1 MITYPL
7 NNIDYTAED
16 AELYFCTRESG
27 VYDGESFEIS
37 ATGVNNTV
45 TIGTGIAWIH
55 NTKFSGKVAALKEP
69 KEITLSHTDS
79 VYERI
84 DSIVIQFNAN
94 TNTTDIVVK
103 EGVPSANP
111 SAVYPIRTASLYE
124 LHIYHIKRQAGSL
137 AIGISDIVD
146 QRSNPD
152 YCGIMFDPISSIDE
166 SLSIRG
172 LAADAYAVGNKLKE
186 KLNLSGGTITGT
198 AKFIPKNGTTVI
210 TSEVYRNLP
219 SDSPTASYKTRN
231 VIATNGA
238 AMQFYKGALGEEPSE
253 EVNRLTL
260 TETDTQLRKPL
271 TVSSGGTG
279 RTSVTAGNYL
289 VGNGTKG
296 MVEKTPEAVL
306 KDIGA
311 ASADDVAGFATE
323 TWVKNQ
329 IAQASVAG
337 SGVDLSGY
345 VTKDG
350 KTDMTGKLKFKPAT
364 GTTVI
369 SPEIYRNLPTGS
381 PTASYMTRNV
391 IAANGAAMQFFK
403 GDLGTDPGG
412 TPINQLTLTETD
424 TQLSKP
430 LTLSSGGTGIDLSS
444 VPDGAVIRK
453 AGKGNAYLHYT
464 QTNNGA
470 MYAESENGTPIFG
483 TLPIAQ
489 GGTGATKPADVITN
503 LGINDYV
510 VAQGTSGGWR
520 YRKWN
525 SGIAECFLSSEV
537 LPTSGAGEKYHSV
550 NLPFEFYNK
559 SYHVSVTGV
568 KAANQNYAHDFLL
581 GDSSS
586 NDGRTTTS
594 IMFHFHYTLDAPYA
608 VGFTIFVMGRWK

>member
-1 MITYPL
+1 VFAFADAHG
-7 NNIDYTAED
+7 NNVGNINHLFTKDVVVKVILDVTNGFAYIQNADTNKYIED
-16 AELYFCTRESG
+16 TFLKRSG
-27 VYDGESFEIS
+27 G
-37 ATGVNNTV
+37 
-45 TIGTGIAWIH
+45 
-55 NTKFSGKVAALKEP
+55 
-69 KEITLSHTDS
+69 EIT
-79 VYERI
+79 
-84 DSIVIQFNAN
+84 
-94 TNTTDIVVK
+94 
-103 EGVPSANP
+103 
-111 SAVYPIRTASLYE
+111 
-124 LHIYHIKRQAGSL
+124 
-137 AIGISDIVD
+137 
-146 QRSNPD
+146 
-152 YCGIMFDPISSIDE
+152 
-166 SLSIRG
+166 
-172 LAADAYAVGNKLKE
+172 NKVRFK
-186 KLNLSGGTITGT
+186 
-198 AKFIPKNGTTVI
+198 PPNGTDVI
-210 TSEVYRNLP
+210 TPEVYRNVP
-219 SDSPTASYKTRN
+219 SDSPTASYMTRN
-231 VIATNGA
+231 GITNDGGA
-238 AMQFYKGALGEEPSE
+238 AMQFFKGALGEEPKD

-391 IAANGAAMQFFK
+391 IAANGAAMQFFM
-403 GDLGTDPGG
+403 GDLGTEPTG

-424 TQLSKP
+424 TQLKQP
-430 LTLSSGGTGIDLSS
+430 LTLSSGGTGTNELTKAPNHAI
-444 VPDGAVIRK
+444 IRK
-453 AGKGNAYLHYT
+453 AGDGSDKLHYT
-464 QTNNGA
+464 ATANGA
-470 MYAESENGTPIFG
+470 FFAKGDNAPAQFG
-483 TLPIAQ
+483 TLPVAQ
-489 GGTGATKPADVITN
+489 GGTGATKPADAITN

-525 SGIAECFLSSEV
+525 SGIAEGFLSSEV
-537 LPTSGAGEKYHSV
+537 VPTSGAGEKYHSV
-550 NLPFEFYNK
+550 NLPFEFYNN
-559 SYHVSVTGV
+559 SYHVSVSGV

-594 IMFHFHYTLDAPYA
+594 IMFHFHYTSGTPYS